1 MGVRSGMGL
10 MVMNKKVSTPPYF
23 PQLDDTSTEDDLI
36 KKMRARRLAEM
47 LSQQA
52 SAPIDYDPRGAI
64 SSSQLMAKALAG
76 AGSMF
81 ANQQQD
87 REQARSMI
95 EQNRQEQEMFS
106 TDGGFG
112 GNPLAGNMTGEQA
125 RYLRA
130 TNPEKWAEM
139 VADRQKY
146 TNEMRNAEAAWNQNA
161 GDYMQ
166 QDQMADLRKK
176 QGDASLAGLK
186 DVAPEHTL
194 YDGQSNRPLF
204 TANKLYEQ
212 DFGDRRNITAVNAG
226 TGQSNVIRSDSVGVD
241 PTTKYRID
249 NAPSFGGSGKGA
261 EMSDQD
267 ALTHALGIRDY
278 GDGYKV
284 QMFGRST
291 PNPKVSSM
299 YARLARGETPEQI
312 SEGFDAG
319 AVNKNQGAAFDSGT
333 DADSRRKAVLKTLDP
348 NGFFGKTADSLGTIG
363 MHADTLKK
371 AYLAYNNGNP
381 SPEGIKILNQI
392 GMAYETQI
400 GDDKLASL
408 LALKTK
414 IVPEMA
420 RVAQAGGITALAD
433 REKMEK
439 VLDPANPAFMSALSS
454 MEDAIGE
461 RMYSHKLNYARSTKR
476 DDYDSLFA
484 NNAHSKAMI
493 EKAEKTYTLKPKSAN
508 GAEAETYEQRAKR
521 LLGQ

>member
-1 MGVRSGMGL
+1 MAKNTGYSSPM
-10 MVMNKKVSTPPYF
+10 S
-23 PQLDDTSTEDDLI
+23 DSATEEDLL

-76 AGSMF
+76 AGSIF

-87 REQARSMI
+87 REQARGMI
-95 EQNRQEQEMFS
+95 AQNQQEQALFS
-106 TDGGFG
+106 GDNNAFAPNGLT
-112 GNPLAGNMTGEQA
+112 NEQA
-125 RYLRA
+125 RALYRS
-130 TNPEKWAEM
+130 NPEQFAQM
-139 VADRQKY
+139 VSH
-146 TNEMRNAEAAWNQNA
+146 NARSTDPMKNANAAWGRDA
-161 GDYMQ
+161 GAYMQ
-166 QDQMADLRKK
+166 SDQMADLGKK
-176 QGDASLAGLK
+176 QGEAAKAGLM
-186 DVAPEHTL
+186 DVSPEHTIL
-194 YDGQSNRPLF
+194 DAQSNRPMF

-226 TGQSNVIRSDSVGVD
+226 TGQSNVIRSDSMGVD
-241 PTTKYRID
+241 PTAKYRVD

-299 YARLARGETPEQI
+299 YARLARGESPEQI

-400 GDDKLASL
+400 GDDKLAAL

-461 RMYSHKLNYARSTKR
+461 RMYSHKLNYERSTKR
-476 DDYDSLFA
+476 PDYDSLFA
-484 NNAHSKAMI
+484 SNALSKAMI
-493 EKAEKTYTLKPKSAN
+493 EKAENAYTLKPKSAN